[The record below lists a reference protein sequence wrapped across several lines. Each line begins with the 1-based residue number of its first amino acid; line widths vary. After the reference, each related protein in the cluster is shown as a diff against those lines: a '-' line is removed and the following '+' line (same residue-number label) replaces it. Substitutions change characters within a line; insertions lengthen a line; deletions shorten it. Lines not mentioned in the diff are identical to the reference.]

1 VVEDLVVV
9 WLVSRGEAMKRYVL
23 IGLTILILGFSGCS
37 GSKEVVA
44 AAAPAQPVD
53 QPASVQKESVFVAA
67 GPVVVEN
74 QVDVSALRE
83 GPVVTIL
90 AQPGTQVHQG
100 QLLAKLDD
108 RQISADVEGAAARV
122 RSIEANLKNWQAETN
137 VLKSDRTRAEKLYEA
152 QVIPKEELEHVQ
164 YKEEADEYEVQREA
178 ESLNNAKATQKS
190 LELELDKTNIIAP
203 FDGIVARRYVRV
215 GQKVSPGDRLFWV
228 TAMAPLQVKFTLPER
243 LLGDVKRGQI
253 VSVSSADVSP
263 AAQHNAKVIDVS
275 PVVDP
280 SSGTIEV
287 LAQIEGSA
295 PDLLPG
301 MLASIRINLPQ

>member
-1 VVEDLVVV
+1 MVGELLGGE
-9 WLVSRGEAMKRYVL
+9 WGEAVKRCIG
-23 IGLTILILGFSGCS
+23 IGLAILLLSLNGCS
-37 GSKEVVA
+37 RAKEDSVVA
-44 AAAPAQPVD
+44 AAPVHAD
-53 QPASVQKESVFVAA
+53 AASQPADVQKENVFMAS

-83 GPVVTIL
+83 GPVVSIL

-108 RQISADVEGAAARV
+108 RQISADVEAAAAKV
-122 RSIEANLKNWQAETN
+122 RSIEANLKNWQAETK
-137 VLKSDRTRAEKLYEA
+137 VLQADRDRAEKLYAA
-152 QVIPKEELEHVQ
+152 QVIAKEELEHVQ
-164 YKEEADEYEVQREA
+164 YKEQADEFEVQREA
-178 ESLNNAKATQKS
+178 ESLNNARAVLKS
-190 LELELDKTNIIAP
+190 LELEHEKTSIVAP

-215 GQKVSPGDRLFWV
+215 GQKVAPGDRLFWV

-243 LLGDVKRGQI
+243 LIGAVKKGQV
-253 VSVSSADVSP
+253 VSIASADAS
-263 AAQHNAKVIDVS
+263 AAIKHPAKVIDVS

-287 LAQIEGSA
+287 LAQIEGAA

-301 MLASIRINLPQ
+301 MLANIRIDLPQ